1 MKRTLDRA
9 GGEGA
14 RTPIAR
20 VAKADNGRRSES
32 ERQSLS
38 AILNLVRLGLANT
51 RQEIEKQ
58 LSLGRAVVAD
68 RLATLNKL
76 GLIDESELGPATGGR
91 APRLVRFRADAGL
104 VLVAFLDQSTLGVG
118 IADLS
123 GRLLVEH
130 HEAADV
136 SVGPAATLKR
146 LATLFDWVLDQHQ
159 NQRAVWGIGIAV
171 PGPVEATK
179 GEPLAW
185 PTLHFLPNW
194 DAYPV
199 VENLVARHEV
209 PVWLRSN
216 VQMMTL
222 GEMRAGRGIGEE
234 NFLFVKFGKS
244 ISAGLIS
251 GGRFHRGAQGGAG
264 LIGHISTGEE
274 STVVCRC
281 GNTGCLEAV
290 AGEEAIVREALRAA
304 KDGRS
309 RYLADALDA
318 NGDITAADVGLAAQL
333 GDAFSAE
340 LLARCGRL
348 IGTTLASLTNSF
360 NPSLIV
366 LSGGIPHAD
375 DILLATIREAVYR
388 HSHPLATRDLRIV
401 RSQMGNSAGLVGSA
415 IVVVEDLFSKASLE
429 RWIAHGSPV
438 RDPEFA
444 ELVTRA
450 RTTADQAQ
458 PPAPPSDNRLRA
470 AGGMS

>member
-1 MKRTLDRA
+1 VKGSRLSREET
-9 GGEGA
+9 
-14 RTPIAR
+14 
-20 VAKADNGRRSES
+20 GRRSES
-32 ERQSLS
+32 ERQTLS

-58 LSLGRAVVAD
+58 LNLGRAVVAD
-68 RLATLNKL
+68 RLGTLNKL
-76 GLIDESELGPATGGR
+76 GLIDESELGPASGGR

-104 VLVAFLDQSTLGVG
+104 VLIAFLDQSTLGVG

-136 SVGPAATLKR
+136 SAGPAATLKR

-159 NQRAVWGIGIAV
+159 NQRAVWGIGVAV
-171 PGPVEATK
+171 PGPVEGAT
-179 GEPLAW
+179 GEPLVW

-194 DAYPV
+194 DAYPI

-251 GGRFHRGAQGGAG
+251 DGRFHAGAQGGAG
-264 LIGHISTGEE
+264 LIGHISTSGE
-274 STVVCRC
+274 SAVVCRC

-290 AGEEAIVREALRAA
+290 AGEEAIAREGLRAA

-309 RYLADALDA
+309 RYLADALAA
-318 NGDITAADVGLAAQL
+318 NGDITATDIGLAAQL

-348 IGTTLASLTNSF
+348 IGTTLAALTNSL

-366 LSGGIPHAD
+366 LSGGIAHAD
-375 DILLATIREAVYR
+375 DILLAAIREAVYR
-388 HSHPLATRDLRIV
+388 HSHPLVTRDLRIV

-415 IVVVEDLFSKASLE
+415 LVVVEDLFSRASLG
-429 RWIAHGSPV
+429 RWIVYGSPV

-444 ELVTRA
+444 ELVARA
-450 RTTADQAQ
+450 RATAGQAEPPS
-458 PPAPPSDNRLRA
+458 PPADNRLRA
-470 AGGMS
+470 AGGRS

>member
-1 MKRTLDRA
+1 LRGA
-9 GGEGA
+9 GVPKIES
-14 RTPIAR
+14 
-20 VAKADNGRRSES
+20 GRRSES

-58 LSLGRAVVAD
+58 LNLGRAVVAD
-68 RLATLNKL
+68 RLTTLGRL

-123 GRLLVEH
+123 GRLLFEH

-136 SVGPAATLKR
+136 SLGPAATLKR

-159 NQRAVWGIGIAV
+159 NQRAVWGIGVAV
-171 PGPVEATK
+171 PGPVEAPK
-179 GEPLAW
+179 GETLAW

-199 VENLVARHEV
+199 VENLLARHEV

-216 VQMMTL
+216 VQMMTV

-234 NFLFVKFGKS
+234 NFLFVKYGKS
-244 ISAGLIS
+244 ISAGLVS

-264 LIGHISTGEE
+264 LIGHISIGED

-290 AGEEAIVREALRAA
+290 VGEEAIVREGLRAA

-309 RYLADALDA
+309 RYLADAFAA
-318 NGDITAADVGLAAQL
+318 NGDIGAADVGLAAQL

-340 LLARCGRL
+340 LLARCGRQ
-348 IGTTLASLTNSF
+348 IGTTLAALTNSF

-388 HSHPLATRDLRIV
+388 HSHPLTTRDLRIV

-415 IVVVEDLFSKASLE
+415 MAVVEDLFSKTSLD
-429 RWIAHGSPV
+429 RWIAFGSPI

-444 ELVTRA
+444 ELVSRA
-450 RTTADQAQ
+450 RAAANQSQA
-458 PPAPPSDNRLRA
+458 PAPPGENRLRA
-470 AGGMS
+470 AGGRT